1 MIGNSV
7 SQIRVVPTSIIAT
20 VNEKVISNSFDI
32 NFKDI
37 MPCNQEEADTRLVF
51 YVFDGCNNSHKKLT
65 IVGSDTD
72 IAVVAFYHFYDL
84 DVNELWVVYG
94 VGQHKRQ
101 LPIHEYAK
109 SFGEEICRAL
119 PFWYTITGCDTVS
132 AFSDRDKKTAWDVWS
147 VWGEE
152 TTRSLQNKLFSFF

>member
-72 IAVVAFYHFYDL
+72 IAVIAFYHFYDL

-94 VGQHKRQ
+94 VGQHKR
-101 LPIHEYAK
+101 
-109 SFGEEICRAL
+109 
-119 PFWYTITGCDTVS
+119 
-132 AFSDRDKKTAWDVWS
+132 
-147 VWGEE
+147 
-152 TTRSLQNKLFSFF
+152 